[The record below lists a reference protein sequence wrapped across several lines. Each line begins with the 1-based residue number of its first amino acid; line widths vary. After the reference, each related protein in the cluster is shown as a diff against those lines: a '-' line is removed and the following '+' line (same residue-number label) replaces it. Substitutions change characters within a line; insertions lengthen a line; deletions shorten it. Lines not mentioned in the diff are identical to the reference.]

1 MKPESMKNIIVLK
14 DLPSNIVDEAFV
26 ILKSNKK
33 IKSLEHIN
41 QGKEEVK
48 CSGVKNEDYIIK
60 EAEMVVNNFLS
71 KVEKEKEH
79 KSYSI
84 KQIELKYKKLK
95 MITAI
100 LASII
105 VIDVIFAII

>member
-1 MKPESMKNIIVLK
+1 
-14 DLPSNIVDEAFV
+14 
-26 ILKSNKK
+26 
-33 IKSLEHIN
+33 
-41 QGKEEVK
+41 
-48 CSGVKNEDYIIK
+48 
-60 EAEMVVNNFLS
+60 MVVSNFLS

>member
-14 DLPSNIVDEAFV
+14 NLPSNLVDEAFI

-41 QGKEEVK
+41 QGKEEAK
-48 CSGVKNEDYIIK
+48 CAEVKNEDYIIK
-60 EAEMVVNNFLS
+60 EAEMVVSNFLS

-79 KSYSI
+79 KSYST